1 MRPTNPKPITPM
13 PTRSLAPRTRFQDAA
28 VNAAAADPLL
38 MKLRRVNSC
47 LGCCDVACND
57 WFIIQ
62 NEVVMTWRFP
72 GHVRSVNERNRFS
85 RLSRESRLVAK
96 MTAFAT
102 RRVPNLLVSGVAFT
116 PLQSER
122 AASARKL
129 RHSSHG
135 DAEAG

>member
-85 RLSRESRLVAK
+85 RLSRESRRSEEH
-96 MTAFAT
+96 T
-102 RRVPNLLVSGVAFT
+102 SE
-116 PLQSER
+116 LQSPDHLVCRLLLEKKNNNSLETKDQQR
-122 AASARKL
+122 ADVNL
-129 RHSSHG
+129 
-135 DAEAG
+135 